1 MNDEQ
6 KWLEAAAGLE
16 QDILYLK
23 AALVTATSHAVP
35 GLKNG
40 IEQLKLAVAVFKSN
54 ADAGTSWPSPDNL
67 FCIDIHSCARAISGL
82 RGQFKIA
89 N

>member
-1 MNDEQ
+1 MKDDQ

-40 IEQLKLAVAVFKSN
+40 IERLKLAVAVFKNN
-54 ADAGTSWPSPDNL
+54 AASGMSWPSSEDL
-67 FCIDIHSCARAISGL
+67 LSIDLHSHAPLTAGIRRQL
-82 RGQFKIA
+82 KLA

>member
-1 MNDEQ
+1 MNDDQ
-6 KWLEAAAGLE
+6 KWLEAASGLE

-40 IEQLKLAVAVFKSN
+40 IEQLKLAVAVFRNN
-54 ADAGTSWPSPDNL
+54 AASGMSWPNPDCL
-67 FCIDIHSCARAISGL
+67 FSIDL
-82 RGQFKIA
+82 RSHASVTAGIRRPLKMA
-89 N
+89 T